1 MSKEQQTKLSTFF
14 SQREVEGQ
22 LIFNKTG
29 QTIGL
34 AMHDGSFDYASAEEK
49 AETVLVIRKPKK
61 KHYE

>member
-1 MSKEQQTKLSTFF
+1 MSKEQQTKPNAFS

-29 QTIGL
+29 EVTGI
-34 AMHDGSFDYASAEEK
+34 AMHDGSFDYASTEEK
-49 AETVLVIRKPKK
+49 AKTVLVIRKTKE